1 MRVIFIKDVKGQ
13 GKKGEVKEVKD
24 GYGKNFLIKNGYAVI
39 ASKTGLERLNNE
51 NKQRQEEE
59 AKRIEECEKVKEQLS
74 KLTLKFP
81 VKTGKQDQVFGSV
94 SSKMIVS
101 ELKNRGYEIDKK
113 TVKLNEALSTL
124 GFHNVEIELHKQVKA
139 QVRVELVKA
148 S

>member
-39 ASKTGLERLNNE
+39 ASKTGLERLESE
-51 NKQRQEEE
+51 NKQKQEEE
-59 AKRIEECEKVKEQLS
+59 AKRIQECEKIKENLS
-74 KLTLKFP
+74 KMTLKFP

-101 ELKNRGYEIDKK
+101 ELKNRG
-113 TVKLNEALSTL
+113 
-124 GFHNVEIELHKQVKA
+124 
-139 QVRVELVKA
+139 
-148 S
+148 

>member
-13 GKKGEVKEVKD
+13 GNKGEVKEVKD

-39 ASKTGLERLNNE
+39 ASKTGLERLESE
-51 NKQRQEEE
+51 NRQKQEEE
-59 AKRIEECEKVKEQLS
+59 AKRIQECEKIKENLS
-74 KLTLKFP
+74 KITLKFP

-124 GFHNVEIELHKQVKA
+124 GYHNVEIELHKQVKA
-139 QVRVELVKA
+139 IVRVELVKA
-148 S
+148 

>member
-39 ASKTGLERLNNE
+39 ASKTGLERLESE
-51 NKQRQEEE
+51 NKQKQEEE
-59 AKRIEECEKVKEQLS
+59 AKRIQECEKIKENLS
-74 KLTLKFP
+74 KITLKFP

-124 GFHNVEIELHKQVKA
+124 GYHNVEIELHKQVKA
-139 QVRVELVKA
+139 IVRVELVKA
-148 S
+148 

>member
-39 ASKTGLERLNNE
+39 ASKTGLERLESE
-51 NKQRQEEE
+51 NKQKQEAEN
-59 AKRIEECEKVKEQLS
+59 KRIKECEQIKEKLS

-124 GFHNVEIELHKQVKA
+124 GYHNVEIELHKQVKA
-139 QVRVELVKA
+139 TVRVELVKA
-148 S
+148 

>member
-39 ASKTGLERLNNE
+39 ASKTGLERLESE
-51 NKQRQEEE
+51 NRQKQEEE
-59 AKRIEECEKVKEQLS
+59 AKRIQECEKIKENLS
-74 KLTLKFP
+74 KITLKFP

-124 GFHNVEIELHKQVKA
+124 GYHNVEIELHKQVKA
-139 QVRVELVKA
+139 IVRVELVKA
-148 S
+148 

>member
-39 ASKTGLERLNNE
+39 ASKTGLERLESE
-51 NKQRQEEE
+51 NRQKQEEE
-59 AKRIEECEKVKEQLS
+59 AKRIQKCEKIKENLS
-74 KLTLKFP
+74 KITLKFP

-124 GFHNVEIELHKQVKA
+124 GYHNVEIELHKQVKA
-139 QVRVELVKA
+139 IVRVELVKA
-148 S
+148 